1 MKGSFWKSSSSK
13 PVAVKPSV
21 SFEDGEKSSNADGV
35 EYVTE
40 FNASKTLTD
49 NGSKANGA
57 AIPPMENEWR
67 PATKKMK
74 NLELPIAESDGSGAG
89 GGLQFEVGS
98 STSAADGVDSRMSY
112 GLNLRQSAKVGGGEE
127 ALAAELEFVSTED
140 VLLQRCKYDLKRL
153 PEDRGMEEF
162 EDRPVEGFG
171 AALLGGYGW
180 KEGMG
185 IGRNTKEDVKVMEI
199 AKRGGKFGIGFVADH
214 VPFPSAP
221 NPNPNPN
228 PNGTA
233 KEKVRERVRVADSG
247 DRGGGGGGGGQ
258 LREGT
263 DVRIIFGRHEGLK
276 GRVLKESSN
285 GRLVVKLSRSE
296 ESVTVHAGDVAELG
310 SKKEERCLKRL
321 KELKIREHV
330 DRKASKRAREEAK
343 RGSGGGSSQ
352 SDTQSYVGQEVSWLR
367 SHIRVKIISK
377 DLKDGRLYL
386 KKGVVVDV
394 VGPKVCDIAMDGG
407 RELIQGVSQELLETA
422 LPRRGGP
429 VVVLYGKHRGVYGKL
444 MERDLDRETGVVED
458 ADTLALINVRLEQ
471 IAEYIGEPEIY

>member
-13 PVAVKPSV
+13 PVAVRPSV
-21 SFEDGEKSSNADGV
+21 SFEDGEKSSNADSV

-49 NGSKANGA
+49 NGPKANGA

-74 NLELPIAESDGSGAG
+74 NLELPIAEPDGSGAG

-98 STSAADGVDSRMSY
+98 STSAADGVDSWMSY
-112 GLNLRQSAKVGGGEE
+112 GLNLRQSTKLGGGGGE
-127 ALAAELEFVSTED
+127 AAAAEPEFVSTED

-221 NPNPNPN
+221 NPNPNSN
-228 PNGTA
+228 SNGTA
-233 KEKVRERVRVADSG
+233 KEKVKEKVRVADSG
-247 DRGGGGGGGGQ
+247 DRGGGGGGGG

-263 DVRIIFGRHEGLK
+263 DVRIIWGRHEGLK
-276 GRVLKESSN
+276 GRVLKRLSN

-310 SKKEERCLKRL
+310 SKREERCLKRL
-321 KELKIREHV
+321 KELKIREDV
-330 DRKASKRAREEAK
+330 DRKASKRTREEAR
-343 RGSGGGSSQ
+343 RGSGGGSGQ
-352 SDTQSYVGQEVSWLR
+352 RDTQSYKGQEVSWLR

-377 DLKDGRLYL
+377 DLKRGRLYL
-386 KKGVVVDV
+386 KKGEVVDV
-394 VGPKVCDIAMDGG
+394 VGPKVCDIAMDEG

-422 LPRRGGP
+422 LPQRGGP
-429 VVVLYGKHRGVYGKL
+429 VLVLFGKHKGVYGKL

-458 ADTLALINVRLEQ
+458 ADTLDLINVRLEQ
-471 IAEYIGEPEIY
+471 IAEYIGEPELY